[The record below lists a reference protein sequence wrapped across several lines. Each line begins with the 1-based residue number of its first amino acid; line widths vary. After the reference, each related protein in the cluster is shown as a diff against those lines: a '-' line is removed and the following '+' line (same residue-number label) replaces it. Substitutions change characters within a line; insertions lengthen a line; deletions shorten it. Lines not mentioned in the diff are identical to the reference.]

1 MDKIITTK
9 KLSESTITVYEC
21 DPDAMGLIKIE
32 IGKSSIFLSSE
43 DLFDFILLLK
53 EVDKFF
59 LQKRWA
65 DGTHWEI

>member
-1 MDKIITTK
+1 MDQIITMK
-9 KLSESTITVYEC
+9 KLSESMVTIYEC
-21 DPDAMGLIKIE
+21 DPDVLGIIKIE

-59 LQKRWA
+59 LQKRWK
-65 DGTHWEI
+65 DGTEWEI